1 VLELRANPGPT
12 GRLLREML
20 GAKGLLTGPARG
32 VVNYGH
38 GGPSNLPMLNKR
50 AGTINKLQE
59 LQLLGEK
66 GVRTVP
72 FGGFRDFNSGLVMGR
87 NVHHTRGTD
96 IVVLRAGE
104 GGPRRDFYTQLIP
117 KRREFRVW
125 AYRRTCIG
133 VYEKVLT
140 YPKKL
145 GRKGRSRE
153 VWNWRNGYSYLFRR
167 ASEMPAELKL
177 LGTRSVDALGLDF
190 GAVDIIEGQDGQFY
204 VLECNSAPGTEG
216 PRQGLTSL
224 VNHIEKWARNGFKK
238 RNGEEDESRP
248 ADSGNRR

>member
-1 VLELRANPGPT
+1 
-12 GRLLREML
+12 
-20 GAKGLLTGPARG
+20 
-32 VVNYGH
+32 
-38 GGPSNLPMLNKR
+38 
-50 AGTINKLQE
+50 
-59 LQLLGEK
+59 
-66 GVRTVP
+66 
-72 FGGFRDFNSGLVMGR
+72 
-87 NVHHTRGTD
+87 
-96 IVVLRAGE
+96 
-104 GGPRRDFYTQLIP
+104 
-117 KRREFRVW
+117 
-125 AYRRTCIG
+125 